1 MKSPLQAFPTR
12 RFWVAIFALV
22 SLGVMAGGLAYYRY
36 EQDHNRREKYQDLAA
51 IADLKVRQIVEWRRE
66 RLDDAARMGRDPFL
80 RKAIAAWLQD
90 PSNPGLRTA
99 LLEQFKSEQIGRYGN
114 VLLADL
120 DGRILLSILPDP
132 VPLSPA
138 GKQAL
143 EAAVAGRQAV
153 LSDLFRSP
161 KDDRV
166 HLDVAV
172 PVLDPR
178 GQPLAVVVLRVN
190 ADKVLYPLIQ
200 SWPTPSLTGE
210 TLLVEVEGKD
220 MLFLN
225 ELRHRE
231 KTALSLREP
240 LTQTELTAVQAGLG
254 KQGGVE
260 GRDYRGK
267 KVLADLRPVPQSPWF
282 MVAKVDADEILAEA
296 RYRAGITA
304 LFVVIFILL
313 TAAVTAYGY
322 RQRQANLYQDLYQT
336 ERERRQAQEEFQT
349 ILYSIGD
356 AVITTD
362 TAGLVKQVNSV
373 AERLTGWLEAEA
385 RGKPLEEVFRIIN
398 EETRTAVE
406 NPAQRVLREG
416 IVLGLANHTM
426 LIARDGTEHPIADS
440 GAPIR
445 DENGAVI
452 GVVLVFRDQTTERAA
467 HKALRESEEH
477 YRTLFDNML
486 NGFAY
491 CKMLFEQNLPQD
503 FIYLKVNQS
512 FGELTGLKNVVGKK
526 VSEVISGIR
535 ESDPELFE
543 IYGRVALTGKPER
556 FETYL
561 EA

>member
-12 RFWVAIFALV
+12 RFWVAVFALV

-36 EQDHNRREKYQDLAA
+36 EQNHIRREKYQELAA
-51 IADLKVRQIVEWRRE
+51 IADLKVRQILEWRRE
-66 RLDDAARMGRDPFL
+66 RLDDANRIARSPFL
-80 RKAIAAWLQD
+80 RKAIMDWLQD
-90 PSNPGLRTA
+90 PSTPGLRAA
-99 LLEQFKSEQIGRYGN
+99 LLEQFKSEQIEGYGN

-120 DGRILLSILPDP
+120 YGRILLSVRPDP
-132 VPLSPA
+132 APLSPS

-143 EAAVAGRQAV
+143 EATVAGRQAV
-153 LSDLFRSP
+153 MGDLFRCP
-161 KDDRV
+161 KDHRV
-166 HLDVAV
+166 HLDVAA

-178 GQPLAVVVLRVN
+178 GQPLAVVVLRTN

-200 SWPTPSLTGE
+200 SWPTPSLTAE

-220 MLFLN
+220 ILFLN

-240 LTQTELTAVQAGLG
+240 LTQKDLPAVQAGLG
-254 KQGGVE
+254 KQGMFE

-304 LFVVIFILL
+304 FVVFIFILL
-313 TAAVTAYGY
+313 TAAVTAYAY
-322 RQRQANLYQDLYQT
+322 RQRLANLYQDLYQT
-336 ERERRQAQEEFQT
+336 EREQRQAQEEFRT
-349 ILYSIGD
+349 TLYSIGD

-362 TAGLVKQVNSV
+362 TEGLVKHINPV

-416 IVLGLANHTM
+416 VVVGLANHTL
-426 LIARDGTEHPIADS
+426 LIARDGTERPIADS

-452 GVVLVFRDQTTERAA
+452 GVVLVFRDQTEERAA
-467 HKALRESEEH
+467 QNALRESEEH
-477 YRTLFDNML
+477 YRSLFDNML

-491 CKMLFEQNLPQD
+491 CKMLFDQNQAQD
-503 FIYLKVNQS
+503 FIYLNVNSS
-512 FGELTGLKNVVGKK
+512 FEALTGLKDVVGKR
-526 VSEVISGIR
+526 VSEVIPGIR

-543 IYGRVALTGKPER
+543 IYGRVASTDKPDQV
-556 FETYL
+556 
-561 EA
+561 